1 MRNGAG
7 KSVKAY
13 LFLRCKMAVAYL
25 FLRSMRTYSFVEK

>member
-1 MRNGAG
+1 MSNGAG

-13 LFLRCKMAVAYL
+13 LFLRGKMAVAYL